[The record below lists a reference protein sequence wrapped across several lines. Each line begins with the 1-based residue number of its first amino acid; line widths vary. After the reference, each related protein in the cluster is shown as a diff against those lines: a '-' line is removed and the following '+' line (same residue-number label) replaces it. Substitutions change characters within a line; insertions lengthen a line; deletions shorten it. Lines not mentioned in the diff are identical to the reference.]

1 VNFNQIQKM
10 RTFSLYEIEQGNQ
23 NVPMHNKGILI
34 GKFTSMEDING
45 KIVEL
50 VNKHKGVQKFDT
62 QEIRLGSNEKET
74 TYLLDTRVVIQEK
87 IVILENILIV
97 EH

>member
-1 VNFNQIQKM
+1 MPRDRFSASIIG
-10 RTFSLYEIEQGNQ
+10 TFACRSF
-23 NVPMHNKGILI
+23 PRDTKAS
-34 GKFTSMEDING
+34 KRA
-45 KIVEL
+45 
-50 VNKHKGVQKFDT
+50 NKHKGVQKFDT